1 MGPIKSR
8 YTADRILLMLLYH
21 PQVEGL
27 VRHPDSSVTVR
38 IGALAQ
44 RLKMNNTQ
52 VWNQLLFLKEHGYLT
67 HLDQASDGV
76 GRCRVRPA
84 RPLIP
89 WSGGEGA

>member
-27 VRHPDSSVTVR
+27 IRNTDSSVSIR

-52 VWNQLLFLKEHGYLT
+52 VWNQLLFLKEGGYLT
-67 HLDQASDGV
+67 SLDQTEGL
-76 GRCRVRPA
+76 GRVRVTVRA
-84 RPLIP
+84 PLLA
-89 WSGGEGA
+89 WGT